1 MRLIL
6 REVNI
11 ERVKEMGDKKKR
23 SEIVWPL
30 ARNAKKR

>member
-6 REVNI
+6 GELNIGRVREM
-11 ERVKEMGDKKKR
+11 RDKKER